1 MYLSLSP
8 SLFSRAPIYVLDIVQ
23 VTEDDGSAYSFFP
36 SPPPLAWHAAKGLT
50 AVTPIRRRRE
60 DEKRISVFHISLFIK
75 KKEEKLSAPNPFVNG
90 FCHCHGVGK
99 KRKKSRPFFFFFYFH
114 VITSAFVVYERRRTD
129 ADGLE
134 GQQQPG
140 YYFCCVCW
148 ENAANCTPGDLSLK
162 YLSPLFIYCCVC
174 VCVPSDRR
182 RRMFVFIS
190 LFFKK
195 KEEKK

>member
-1 MYLSLSP
+1 
-8 SLFSRAPIYVLDIVQ
+8 
-23 VTEDDGSAYSFFP
+23 
-36 SPPPLAWHAAKGLT
+36 
-50 AVTPIRRRRE
+50 
-60 DEKRISVFHISLFIK
+60 
-75 KKEEKLSAPNPFVNG
+75 
-90 FCHCHGVGK
+90 
-99 KRKKSRPFFFFFYFH
+99 
-114 VITSAFVVYERRRTD
+114 VYERRRTD